1 MVCPSNFEQRKSVA
15 ESKPVDLRLSIMKPL
30 GASWMVNVYDHIK
43 SRPDMIKG
51 AFTAAGIE
59 KWEL

>member
-1 MVCPSNFEQRKSVA
+1 
-15 ESKPVDLRLSIMKPL
+15 
-30 GASWMVNVYDHIK
+30 MVNMYDHIK

-59 KWEL
+59 KCNLLSSGT